1 MSAGLARILPMTK
14 CQKVSYR
21 DRIAALL
28 ALSKVQHQDKS
39 HRAKV
44 ESRAYFCADCRAW
57 HLTSKKRWR
66 AA

>member
-1 MSAGLARILPMTK
+1 MSAGLARILLMTK

-21 DRIAALL
+21 DGIAALL
-28 ALSKVQHQDKS
+28 ALSNVQHQDKS

-44 ESRAYFCADCRAW
+44 ESRAYYCADRGGW
-57 HLTSKKRWR
+57 QLTSKKRC

>member
-1 MSAGLARILPMTK
+1 MNECYGVADMTK
-14 CQKVSYR
+14 CQKVIYR

-28 ALSKVQHQDKS
+28 ALSKVRHQDKS
-39 HRAKV
+39 YRAKV
-44 ESRAYFCADCRAW
+44 EARAYHCADCKGW

>member
-1 MSAGLARILPMTK
+1 MSEAPPILISMTK
-14 CQKVSYR
+14 CQKVIYR
-21 DRIAALL
+21 DRLAALL

-39 HRAKV
+39 YRAKA
-44 ESRAYFCADCRAW
+44 EARAYYCSDCKGW

>member
-1 MSAGLARILPMTK
+1 MTK
-14 CQKVSYR
+14 CQKVIYR

-28 ALSKVQHQDKS
+28 ALSKVRHQDKS
-39 HRAKV
+39 YRAKV
-44 ESRAYFCADCRAW
+44 EARAYHCADCKGW

>member
-1 MSAGLARILPMTK
+1 MSAGLARILLMTK

-39 HRAKV
+39 YRAKV
-44 ESRAYFCADCRAW
+44 ESKAYYCPDCRRW